1 MGCEC
6 LKSKKIEKEIINPN
20 IHEKNKFLKSKK
32 FEKQRNTDTYLNSM
46 KTSDKNIEII
56 QNAIHENNI
65 IEKNIKFDNSKY
77 DSNIISKKIT
87 SDENINEIKKNP
99 NTFKNKNSIS
109 NTKTKKN
116 QEIIVI
122 NNFYKNKSKTK
133 INQNSKKLLNSKKP
147 IDEFSQYIFTYINKI
162 RENPQSFI
170 DDIEKAKFYIEYNS
184 SNKLIYK
191 KNIKVALSQGLPA
204 FEETISILKIVKPMN
219 KLIFEPK
226 LMVKLPQNE
235 EELLDKNFFK
245 LEIKKMKEKG
255 IPIKSYWRDIIKEPE
270 TSFLMMIVD
279 DTGIKA
285 GLKRKDILDPNMK
298 YVGICSRNIGKYFIC
313 FVTFSDCK
321 VN

>member
-1 MGCEC
+1 M
-6 LKSKKIEKEIINPN
+6 
-20 IHEKNKFLKSKK
+20 
-32 FEKQRNTDTYLNSM
+32 
-46 KTSDKNIEII
+46 
-56 QNAIHENNI
+56 
-65 IEKNIKFDNSKY
+65 
-77 DSNIISKKIT
+77 
-87 SDENINEIKKNP
+87 
-99 NTFKNKNSIS
+99 
-109 NTKTKKN
+109 
-116 QEIIVI
+116 
-122 NNFYKNKSKTK
+122 
-133 INQNSKKLLNSKKP
+133 
-147 IDEFSQYIFTYINKI
+147 
-162 RENPQSFI
+162 
-170 DDIEKAKFYIEYNS
+170 
-184 SNKLIYK
+184 
-191 KNIKVALSQGLPA
+191 ALSQGLPA

-298 YVGICSRNIGKYFIC
+298 YIGICSRNIGKYFIC